1 MISHI
6 DRAQAVLKAV
16 DTVFEPESSEFSSI
30 KHHPFRSGQ
39 AGLVEIWPPEEPVD
53 RKPRDFW
60 SVPRKQ
66 IHFDE
71 PSTRLASKIA
81 SKISSWI
88 KSGEILESRGRAIEP
103 CDIIILLRQRGHF
116 MEELVNAL
124 KQKLVPVAGV
134 DRMILTDQL
143 AVMDLMA
150 FGKFLLLP
158 EDDLNL
164 ANLLKSPFLEIDED
178 DLLELCWDRGDSTL
192 WETLNNKSALNS
204 KFSETLDWLK
214 YWLERAHR
222 LSTFELY
229 SDLLSMGGRR
239 KLLERIGAEAGDP
252 IDQFLAQILNMT
264 VRTFPHSKVL

>member
-1 MISHI
+1 MKQQTLKESFELAKQPWKEVKLDISY
-6 DRAQAVLKAV
+6 RSSAAVLEAV
-16 DTVFEPESSEFSSI
+16 DTVFESESSEFSSI

-39 AGLVEIWPPEEPVD
+39 AGLVEIWPPEGPVD

-103 CDIIILLRQRGHF
+103 CDIIILLRQRSHF

-150 FGKFLLLP
+150 FGKFVLLP

-178 DLLELCWDRGDSTL
+178 ELLELCWDRGDSTL

-214 YWLERAHR
+214 YWLEQARR

-229 SDLLSMGGRR
+229 SDLLSMGC
-239 KLLERIGAEAGDP
+239 LLYTSDAADE
-252 IDQFLAQILNMT
+252 
-264 VRTFPHSKVL
+264 

>member
-1 MISHI
+1 MAS
-6 DRAQAVLKAV
+6 
-16 DTVFEPESSEFSSI
+16 
-30 KHHPFRSGQ
+30 
-39 AGLVEIWPPEEPVD
+39 EEPVD

-164 ANLLKSPFLEIDED
+164 ANLLKSPF
-178 DLLELCWDRGDSTL
+178 W
-192 WETLNNKSALNS
+192 K
-204 KFSETLDWLK
+204 
-214 YWLERAHR
+214 
-222 LSTFELY
+222 
-229 SDLLSMGGRR
+229 
-239 KLLERIGAEAGDP
+239 
-252 IDQFLAQILNMT
+252 
-264 VRTFPHSKVL
+264 